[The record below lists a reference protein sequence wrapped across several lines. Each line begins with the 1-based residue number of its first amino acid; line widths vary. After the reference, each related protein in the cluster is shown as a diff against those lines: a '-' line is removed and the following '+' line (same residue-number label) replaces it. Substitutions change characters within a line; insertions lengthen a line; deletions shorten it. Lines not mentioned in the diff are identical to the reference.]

1 MKVILYKLKN
11 KSIQKVPRFM
21 SVQIKKKITL
31 HWKDKI
37 TLVLPKNTFINI
49 NLLYDTKTKYIITWN
64 NFKNLKH

>member
-49 NLLYDTKTKYIITWN
+49 NLLYDMI
-64 NFKNLKH
+64 